1 MLQRAPRMPCGPR
14 LRSTVTPDHHREPAT
29 HLSYPTTHPSS
40 PTTIG
45 DLLPHIR
52 HPRPPSRTRNPSVI
66 PDHTPVIPD
75 HDRGPA
81 TTHPSPP
88 TTIANPQPI
97 RHPRRPFPVIPGPP
111 QMSFVCCKCPT
122 NRPICGAGGRGASTV
137 IGRTGLLAWSC
148 RVGVRHPSRQSDT
161 PNRYRG
167 RGPAFASG
175 EADNAMIRI
184 RSTRW

>member
-1 MLQRAPRMPCGPR
+1 MVGLRTLNPPIQVRILAREPNLVARRARGKAWRGATGALSPSASG
-14 LRSTVTPDHHREPAT
+14 TPDHRHAGIAHRPGGVVILVRTGISGRHSGIPVKRDLCVTSAHAIPNT
-29 HLSYPTTHPSS
+29 H
-40 PTTIG
+40 
-45 DLLPHIR
+45 
-52 HPRPPSRTRNPSVI
+52 
-66 PDHTPVIPD
+66 
-75 HDRGPA
+75 
-81 TTHPSPP
+81 
-88 TTIANPQPI
+88 
-97 RHPRRPFPVIPGPP
+97 
-111 QMSFVCCKCPT
+111 MSFVCCKCPT